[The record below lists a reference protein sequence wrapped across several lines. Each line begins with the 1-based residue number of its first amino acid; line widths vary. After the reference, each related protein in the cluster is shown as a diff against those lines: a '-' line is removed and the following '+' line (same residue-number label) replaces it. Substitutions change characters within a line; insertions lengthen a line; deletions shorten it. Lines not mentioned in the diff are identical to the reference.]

1 MIYTVIYEQGP
12 QSWGAY
18 VPDLPGVIAVA
29 DTRGEVEVSI
39 REAVSFHLDGL
50 REEGLAVPAPAGF
63 AGAVSIDPEA

>member
-50 REEGLAVPAPAGF
+50 REEGLAVPAPASF
-63 AGAVSIDPEA
+63 AGALSIGPAA